1 MCQISRDANRKYPQR
16 YKIFPLTY
24 LTKKLLN
31 QGSIF
36 YKISMALFF
45 IDWYKTNKLDTTYI
59 ISMNMLSIYNYV
71 FLRHRFISY
80 YSVCKSIK
88 VFIEKSIFYI

>member
-16 YKIFPLTY
+16 YQIFPITY

-45 IDWYKTNKLDTTYI
+45 IDWYKTNKLDTTYHI
-59 ISMNMLSIYNYV
+59 DEYV
-71 FLRHRFISY
+71 IN
-80 YSVCKSIK
+80 I
-88 VFIEKSIFYI
+88 